1 MPICKTWTRF
11 FRADFRGA
19 TLTGL
24 TAFSGNFQEATF
36 DKADLRRTDFTFA
49 NLAYGWFF
57 QSDLSDSILTGA
69 NLYEINGTG
78 LKAQRA
84 NFSSAKMGK
93 ARLANGDF
101 TEAVFEN
108 AMLDKANLKGAV
120 LKNTVWGTAFKEHA
134 EF

>member
-1 MPICKTWTRF
+1 MR
-11 FRADFRGA
+11 RAD
-19 TLTGL
+19 L
-24 TAFSGNFQEATF
+24 S
-36 DKADLRRTDFTFA
+36 FA
-49 NLAYGWFF
+49 NLSYGWFF
-57 QSDLSDSILTGA
+57 QTDLSDSILTGA

-84 NFSSAKMGK
+84 NFSSAKLGK
-93 ARLANGDF
+93 ARLTDGDF

-108 AMLDKANLKGAV
+108 AMLDNADLKGAT